1 MPVDKKE
8 VATPEKIEEWGYQK
22 IISSEITQT
31 DDVEVGLLIGGN
43 CMKALEPLKVI
54 TSNNGGSYA
63 YQTFLGWCIV
73 EQISNMVGKDS
84 VDLLCVLQYKM
95 Q

>member
-1 MPVDKKE
+1 
-8 VATPEKIEEWGYQK
+8 
-22 IISSEITQT
+22 
-31 DDVEVGLLIGGN
+31 
-43 CMKALEPLKVI
+43 MKALEPLKVI

-63 YQTFLGWCIV
+63 YQAFLGWCIV